1 MKKILLLS
9 FIFSAISC
17 SSDIVPDSLKVCAL
31 MEDQIE
37 YLEEGLESND
47 RLLIRSNL
55 NNYKTI
61 NDQIVSIK
69 SKYDENKFNKQ
80 LNSICTDGEGDILEL
95 TRSLEEEL
103 FSLEVQEV
111 CDLQI
116 NNHAFFIYYYDEQN
130 DGNIERMQSFPES
143 FNEAISRYNRY
154 TAKINEIRSNYNKDV
169 FDNALIN
176 CSYYNKYDSNYYD
189 YKELFENLP
198 SLFLGLMV
206 D

>member
-69 SKYDENKFNKQ
+69 
-80 LNSICTDGEGDILEL
+80 
-95 TRSLEEEL
+95 
-103 FSLEVQEV
+103 
-111 CDLQI
+111 
-116 NNHAFFIYYYDEQN
+116 
-130 DGNIERMQSFPES
+130 
-143 FNEAISRYNRY
+143 
-154 TAKINEIRSNYNKDV
+154 
-169 FDNALIN
+169 
-176 CSYYNKYDSNYYD
+176 
-189 YKELFENLP
+189 
-198 SLFLGLMV
+198 
-206 D
+206 